1 MVKHTLNNGQS
12 ITLAADQWDGSLLA
26 FAGTSTAFGQTP
38 TAIFT
43 GPNTL
48 AGIIDTGTA
57 AAHGQ
62 AAINLM
68 PGSAL
73 TTGGLT
79 VNAATLY
86 VSERPGTSV
95 TLNGTSTIAHGSTL
109 TATGYGDGGVY
120 VVNGRMTIDATSTV
134 NMDYVA
140 VKGSGTIHLTG
151 NALLRAGVVS
161 STSETV
167 VLDGGMLSLTNGMNF
182 QGTITS
188 SAPASSRIGA
198 LASVDIYN
206 AMDAVRGTFNR
217 TGGMLGLFNAQ
228 GGQVASLKFAGSG
241 DLYAAP
247 TTGLATNYMA
257 ITSHQSVGALH
268 VAVSA

>member
-12 ITLAADQWDGSLLA
+12 VTVAADQWDGSVLA

-38 TAIFT
+38 TATFT
-43 GPNTL
+43 GANTL
-48 AGIIDTGTA
+48 ANITDTGSATI
-57 AAHGQ
+57 HGQ
-62 AAINLM
+62 GAITLM
-68 PGSAL
+68 PGGAL

-86 VSERPGTSV
+86 INERPGTTV
-95 TLNGTSTIAHGSTL
+95 TLNGTSTIANGSTL
-109 TATGYGDGGVY
+109 TATGYAGAGTY
-120 VVNGRMTIDATSTV
+120 FVNGRMNIDATSTV
-134 NMDYVA
+134 NMDYVT
-140 VKGSGTIHLTG
+140 VKGTGTIHLTG

-188 SAPASSRIGA
+188 STPASSRIGA

-206 AMDAVRGTFNR
+206 AIDAVRETFNR
-217 TGGMLGLFNAQ
+217 TTGMLGLFNAQ
-228 GGQVASLKFAGSG
+228 GKEVASLKFAGTG

-247 TTGLATNYMA
+247 TTGLATNYIA
-257 ITSHQSVGALH
+257 ITHSAAGSLSHTF
-268 VAVSA
+268 SA

>member
-12 ITLAADQWDGSLLA
+12 ITVAADQWDGSLLA
-26 FAGTSTAFGQTP
+26 FAGTSNAFGQTP
-38 TAIFT
+38 TAVFT

-48 AGIIDTGTA
+48 ASIADIGSPTV
-57 AAHGQ
+57 HGQ
-62 AAINLM
+62 GAINLM

-86 VSERPGTSV
+86 ISERPGTSM
-95 TLNGTSTIAHGSTL
+95 TLNGTSTIANGSTL
-109 TATGYGDGGVY
+109 TATGYAGAGIY
-120 VVNGRMTIDATSTV
+120 IVNGRMNIDATSTV
-134 NMDYVA
+134 YMDYVA
-140 VKGSGTIHLTG
+140 VKGTGTIHLTG

-188 SAPASSRIGA
+188 STPASSRVGA
-198 LASVDIYN
+198 LASVDVYN
-206 AMDAVRGTFNR
+206 AMGAVRETFNR
-217 TGGMLGLFNAQ
+217 TTGMLGLFNAQ

-257 ITSHQSVGALH
+257 ITSHPSVGALH
-268 VAVSA
+268 VAFSA